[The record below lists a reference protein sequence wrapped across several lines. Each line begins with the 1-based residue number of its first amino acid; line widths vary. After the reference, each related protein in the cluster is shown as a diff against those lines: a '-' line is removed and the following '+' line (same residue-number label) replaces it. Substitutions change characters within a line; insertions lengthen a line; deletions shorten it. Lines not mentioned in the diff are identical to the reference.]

1 MEEKFER
8 NTDIRPSA
16 PSGENV
22 ECDKEI
28 AAVIMA
34 AIAAAANNSG
44 DGFIVRSIRRRKYNK
59 W

>member
-8 NTDIRPSA
+8 NTDIR